1 MCFKY
6 SDPDTRE
13 KLIKIDGSDVRVR
26 NGKSLVQLLAVAK
39 EQTEEVGRSF
49 SFDDVPR
56 ITGMCIWSF
65 PYGEQE
71 MKAVDVMSN
80 LITEHGVVLP
90 YPNLAYDEQPAL
102 FFQFLNVYQ
111 KAKSDFME
119 LTMSRMG
126 NGTS

>member
-102 FFQFLNVYQ
+102 FFQFLNVSQ
-111 KAKSDFME
+111 NAKSDFME

>member
-119 LTMSRMG
+119 LTMSRMC